1 MTVRST
7 AGRRPGALRL
17 VLVLT
22 MLGALTLGPV
32 TAAFA
37 TPPAGEGDCVSP
49 DTPVHEVLDQQ
60 ELVALLQSL
69 VDQLA
74 VARPDLSAADRE
86 QFVASLLLAGAGDRA
101 AAPAVPAGA
110 DALAQQAMARY
121 QALTVGQ
128 VADLLAQAT
137 TALDAVLLGLE
148 DQAQAAQIKAVFGAF
163 VVQVLKALDFYDCE
177 DDGATP
183 TPTPAPSPSEGTAP
197 TAAPS
202 PAATASP
209 AAYASPTPESATAG
223 LADTGLATPALAGLV
238 ALALSVGAVLLGVT
252 ARPRA
257 GR

>member
-37 TPPAGEGDCVSP
+37 TPPAGEGECVSP

-60 ELVALLQSL
+60 ELAALLQAL

-74 VARPDLSAADRE
+74 VARPDLAASERL
-86 QFVASLLLAGAGDRA
+86 QFVASLLLAAPGET
-101 AAPAVPAGA
+101 PAVPAGA
-110 DALAQQAMARY
+110 DALAQQVMARY

-128 VADLLAQAT
+128 VADLLAQAA

-148 DQAQAAQIKAVFGAF
+148 DQEQAAQIKAVFGAF
-163 VVQVLKALDFYDCE
+163 VVQVLKALDFYGCE

-183 TPTPAPSPSEGTAP
+183 TPTPTPVPSETVAP

-223 LADTGLATPALAGLV
+223 LADTGLATPALAALV

>member
-60 ELVALLQSL
+60 ELAALLQAL
-69 VDQLA
+69 VEQLA
-74 VARPDLSAADRE
+74 VARPDLAAADRE
-86 QFVASLLLAGAGDRA
+86 QFVASVLLAGAGDQA
-101 AAPAVPAGA
+101 AAPAAPAGT
-110 DALAQQAMARY
+110 DALAAQVMARY

-128 VADLLAQAT
+128 VAELLAQAT
-137 TALDAVLLGLE
+137 TALDVVLLGLE
-148 DQAQAAQIKAVFGAF
+148 DQDQAAQIKAVFSAF
-163 VVQVLKALDFYDCE
+163 VIQVLKALDFYDCE

-183 TPTPAPSPSEGTAP
+183 TPTPSASESTAP
-197 TAAPS
+197 TATPS

>member
-1 MTVRST
+1 
-7 AGRRPGALRL
+7 

-60 ELVALLQSL
+60 ELAALLQAL
-69 VDQLA
+69 VEQLA
-74 VARPDLSAADRE
+74 VARPDLGAADRE
-86 QFVASLLLAGAGDRA
+86 QFVASLLLAGAGDQA
-101 AAPAVPAGA
+101 AAPAAPAGTE
-110 DALAQQAMARY
+110 ALAAQVMARY

-137 TALDAVLLGLE
+137 TALDVVLLRLE

-163 VVQVLKALDFYDCE
+163 VVQVLTALDFYDCE

-183 TPTPAPSPSEGTAP
+183 APTPSASEGTA
-197 TAAPS
+197 TPS